1 MILIRTGR
9 RRAKTCHKI
18 MQRFD
23 ISCAIVIWDQCKIR
37 EPHGRTKLFGRARM
51 HFVIEHA
58 A

>member
-1 MILIRTGR
+1 MILIGAGR
-9 RRAKTCHKI
+9 RCTEACDKI